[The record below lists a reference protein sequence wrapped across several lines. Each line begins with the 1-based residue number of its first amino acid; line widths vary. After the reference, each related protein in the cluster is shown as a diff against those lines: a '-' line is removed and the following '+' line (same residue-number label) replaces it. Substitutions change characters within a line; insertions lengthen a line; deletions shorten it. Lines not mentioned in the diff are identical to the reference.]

1 MNFEWFTAKRLLLGS
16 GKQQNFSG
24 PIVKIAILAVALGM
38 AVMLIAVMIVT
49 GFKSEITNKV
59 LGFGNH
65 IRITT
70 FDSNQS
76 VEESPITVDVEFTDE
91 LLKNE
96 NIIHVQKYATKA
108 GIVKA
113 NENIEGIVLKGVS
126 TDYNWNYLEQNLV
139 SGKILTLSDTSS
151 TNNIVISKKISDL
164 LLINLGEKITVYFI
178 ENSKRLSPRIRRF
191 TVTGIFQTG
200 LADFDDVYALCD
212 IQHIQKLNEW
222 EKNQIGGYE
231 LLLSSF
237 DKIDMVGD
245 EVYNTIGYEYN
256 AETAKDLYPQIFNW
270 LDLQNINVVIILAL
284 IILVAGINMIATML
298 ILIFENAVNIGILK
312 SLGANDKSVRKI
324 FVIVAIGIL
333 GVGLFLG
340 NLFGIGLGWVQNT
353 YGLIT
358 LSQES
363 YYVSVVPVNF
373 SVKSL
378 ILLNLGTIIISFL
391 MLIGPSYIIGKISP
405 AKTLKFD

>member
-1 MNFEWFTAKRLLLGS
+1 MNFEWFTAKRLLFGS
-16 GKQQNFSG
+16 GKHQSFSG

-76 VEESPITVDVEFTDE
+76 VEEAPITANDEFTQV

-96 NIIHVQKYATKA
+96 NIVHIQKYATKA

-126 TDYNWNYLEQNLV
+126 TDFDWNYLEQNLI
-139 SGKILTLSDTSS
+139 SGSILQLTDSVS
-151 TNNIVISKKISDL
+151 TNDIVISKKLSDL
-164 LLINLGEKITVYFI
+164 LLINLGDKINVYFI
-178 ENSKRLSPRIRRF
+178 ENTQRRSPRIRRF
-191 TVTGIFQTG
+191 TVTGIYQTG
-200 LADFDDVYALCD
+200 LADFDDVYALVD

-222 EKNQIGGYE
+222 KKNQVGGYE
-231 LLLSSF
+231 VLLSNF
-237 DKIDMVGD
+237 DKIDKVGL

-270 LDLQNINVVIILAL
+270 LNLQNINVVIILAL

-312 SLGANDKSVRKI
+312 SLGASDKSVRKI

-333 GVGLFLG
+333 GVGLLFG
-340 NLFGIGLGWVQNT
+340 NLFGIGLGWLQYT

-358 LSQES
+358 LPQES
-363 YYVSVVPVNF
+363 YYVSVVPINF
-373 SVKSL
+373 SVKNI
-378 ILLNLGTIIISFL
+378 ILLNLGTIFISFL
-391 MLIGPSYIIGKISP
+391 MLLGPSYIIGKISP